1 MTTGRPLG
9 WKASDEAFALW
20 LAALQ
25 ANRRRVARLAYE
37 RPTIPSWV
45 AAHRGYATWTKQ
57 YRQLIS
63 GASPSE
69 ERTA

>member
-20 LAALQ
+20 LAELQ
-25 ANRRRVARLAYE
+25 ADRRRVARLAYE
-37 RPTIPSWV
+37 RPTTPDWV
-45 AAHRGYATWTKQ
+45 AAARGYATRTVR
-57 YRQLIS
+57 YRQLIREL
-63 GASPSE
+63 PNLT